1 MKKMLR
7 SFPNPNSFSS
17 PRSASRLCLLIAAL
31 CGAPAVAAPSDA
43 LHVFAGL
50 GVGHDDNL
58 LRVPEG
64 FPAFDNQLGDS
75 WYQLDA
81 GLLFDHTYSRQ
92 RISGHAKL
100 SKVKFNHFQ
109 QLDYDGHDLE
119 GTWNWQVGNHFDG
132 KLGAIYNQ
140 SLASYTDLRSDQRN
154 LRRQRSAFF
163 DGGWRLHPSYRLRAG
178 VSKDKYSY
186 DLAEQRAND
195 RTEDAWEA
203 GADYLPASGSEIG
216 LVLRKVKGKYPNRRP
231 LGQLLVNDDY
241 DQDELK
247 ARVLWIASGST
258 TVQALGGWVKR
269 RQRSLGDDTSGFNG
283 RISAAYKRSG
293 ALSYNAALWRD
304 FAPIESTVLNYTLN
318 KGASVGAAWDLS
330 AKVKLDASAVYER
343 RAYNARLLAIRG
355 DDLKDSIRSAN
366 LRATWKPRQSVQVS
380 ATLARQAR
388 SGSAFLG
395 SGSFTSN
402 SIMVNINATF

>member
-318 KGASVGAAWDLS
+318 KGVSVSAAWDLS

-402 SIMVNINATF
+402 SIMVNVNATF